1 MFIKVLN
8 MLSFT
13 NVRLA
18 ASSSLKNVIFSDTNE
33 SENRKTL
40 SSLKQLRLET
50 KQRSLRSP
58 WGAENQAIS
67 NKRFER
73 VFIVCLFFL
82 SKLEMR

>member
-18 ASSSLKNVIFSDTNE
+18 ASSSLKNVIFPDTNE

-50 KQRSLRSP
+50 NQRPLRSP
-58 WGAENQAIS
+58 
-67 NKRFER
+67 
-73 VFIVCLFFL
+73 
-82 SKLEMR
+82 

>member
-18 ASSSLKNVIFSDTNE
+18 ASSSLKNVIFPDTNE

-50 KQRSLRSP
+50 KQRPLRSP
-58 WGAENQAIS
+58 
-67 NKRFER
+67 
-73 VFIVCLFFL
+73 
-82 SKLEMR
+82 